1 MGLVDYHVHLE
12 EGPYTFSWMERTIKA
27 LEAFQETKSMKVG
40 TKDRIAEQIKG
51 LQERMQY
58 GCFSEEWLNLYL
70 QKAKEIGLKEV
81 GIVDHLYRFKETSD
95 YFNKW
100 MNVNQDDAVGRQQH
114 EWLTNVM
121 TENMGEF
128 TEMII
133 SAKQTWEKEGI
144 TLKLG
149 IEADYF
155 PGGEEELVNLL
166 EGYPW
171 DFVIGSIHFV
181 DGWGFDNPKTIDVF
195 NEWDVKELYT
205 RFFETVERMIQS
217 GLFDFVAH
225 LDNLKLFNVRVEDDS
240 FNRYWYERIAQA
252 LVDTDTATEV
262 NAGLYYRYPVKEMC
276 PGPEFLS
283 ILVNKG
289 VQFTLSSDSHYPD
302 DLGNFTAQN
311 LETLKGLG
319 VTHLATFEKREKIL
333 KEL

>member
-1 MGLVDYHVHLE
+1 MLVDYHVHLE
-12 EGPYTFSWMERTIKA
+12 EGPYTFKWMERTIKA
-27 LEAFQETKSMKVG
+27 LEAFEEDLSMEVG
-40 TKDRIAEQIKG
+40 TRERIVEQVKK
-51 LQERMQY
+51 LQERMQH

-70 QKAKEIGLKEV
+70 KKAKEIGLKEV
-81 GIVDHLYRFKETSD
+81 GIVDHLYRFKESSA
-95 YFNKW
+95 YFKKW
-100 MNVNQDDAVGRQQH
+100 MNVNQDDAIGAQQY
-114 EWLTNVM
+114 EWLTSVM
-121 TENMGEF
+121 TENMDEF
-128 TEMII
+128 TELILA
-133 SAKQTWEKEGI
+133 SKKKWKEEGV

-155 PGGEEELVNLL
+155 SGGEKELTNLL

-181 DGWGFDNPKTIDVF
+181 DGWGFDNPKTLDVF

-205 RFFETVERMIQS
+205 AFFENVEKMIQS

-225 LDNLKLFNVRVEDDS
+225 LDNLKVFDVRVEDES

-252 LVDTDTATEV
+252 LLDTDTATEV

-283 ILVNKG
+283 TLVGKG

-302 DLGNFTAQN
+302 DLGNYAAQN
-311 LETLKGLG
+311 AKKLKGLG
-319 VTHLATFEKREKIL
+319 LTHLVTFTNRERVLRKL
-333 KEL
+333 